1 MKNATGPTGSVDA
14 RGHGLLASFP
24 ASRDRFA
31 GLTGP
36 AFKDGR
42 RVAGSMAGRRP
53 GFGADGPD
61 GRSRCRQAPTATR
74 TKSVA
79 KATKRPASRA
89 TLAAIGSENFR
100 QTAIISLKT

>member
-1 MKNATGPTGSVDA
+1 VDVRA
-14 RGHGLLASFP
+14 HGRWASCP

-36 AFKDGR
+36 AIKDGSKGSR
-42 RVAGSMAGRRP
+42 IDRATAAGAA
-53 GFGADGPD
+53 ADAASGLD
-61 GRSRCRQAPTATR
+61 WTGSQAPTATR

-79 KATKRPASRA
+79 KATNSPTRSAV
-89 TLAAIGSENFR
+89 LAAIGSAKRR